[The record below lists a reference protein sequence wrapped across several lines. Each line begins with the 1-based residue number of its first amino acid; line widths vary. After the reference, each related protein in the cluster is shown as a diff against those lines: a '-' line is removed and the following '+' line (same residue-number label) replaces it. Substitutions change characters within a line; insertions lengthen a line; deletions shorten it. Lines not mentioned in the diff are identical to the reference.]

1 MRKQAFTGQMHNK
14 CSICSSQNLKTKM
27 FQNPDV
33 FVWIS
38 NGVWQNGGHL
48 FGFQMFG
55 LPDFR
60 SYSKSRPYSTQPL
73 FDHSKSRLLRI
84 LDPHYTGLVWYSNPT
99 KHNLFSILLRKNPRR
114 MWKIKLILLLKIGS
128 KDQSF
133 CLQKVDNY
141 FFPVIFSQ
149 RLDNLF
155 QITTFSISLA

>member
-60 SYSKSRPYSTQPL
+60 SYSKSRQFSTQPL
-73 FDHSKSRLLRI
+73 FDHSKSRLVRI
-84 LDPHYTGLVWYSNPT
+84 SDPHYTGLVWYSNPNI
-99 KHNLFSILLRKNPRR
+99 HNLFSILLRKKSKTDVKDKVNFTFENSIKRPKFLFAES
-114 MWKIKLILLLKIGS
+114 WQLFFSCNIFAKI
-128 KDQSF
+128 
-133 CLQKVDNY
+133 
-141 FFPVIFSQ
+141 
-149 RLDNLF
+149 R
-155 QITTFSISLA
+155 